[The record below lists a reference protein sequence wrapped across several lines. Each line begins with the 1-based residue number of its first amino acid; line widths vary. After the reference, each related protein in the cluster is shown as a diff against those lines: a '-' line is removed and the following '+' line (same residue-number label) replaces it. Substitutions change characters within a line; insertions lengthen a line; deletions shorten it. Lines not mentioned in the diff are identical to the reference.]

1 MKLSIGNSRMD
12 KKWNLVDMELSEF
25 RDRISQ
31 TRRTAETVEQY
42 RKMGKARQDSI
53 KDVGGF
59 VLGTLKGGRRKKD
72 CVLTR
77 SGLSLD
83 MDYAT
88 ADVIDQLEMFFSFR
102 CFVYSTHK
110 HTPEKP
116 RLRLIIPLAREVTPD
131 EYCAVARK
139 VADEIGIEMF
149 DDTTYE
155 PSRLMYWPSTS
166 SDGEFVFQDIEG
178 ALLDPDTI
186 LSKYHDWHNTAEWPV
201 SNRQQTIV
209 NRDIKKQA
217 DPLEKQGMVGAF
229 CRTYSITDAIDLF
242 LPDVYKRSA
251 MPGRYDYIPA
261 DSHAGVVIYEDR
273 FAYSHHATDPACGK
287 LMNAFD
293 VVRIH
298 KFGALDAKADEDTD
312 PAKLPS
318 FKAMQDFALKDEQV
332 KMQLAKERVAAA
344 QTDFEAEDDD
354 SWQKSLE
361 LDKQGKV
368 KDTLTN
374 IALIIRH
381 DPQLKGIVYN
391 EFKSM
396 VDVTGDLPWKQ
407 VKPGWGDTDI
417 SCAKLYFERVYGIWS
432 PTKFKDALLAVVS
445 AERLY
450 HPIKEYFETLEW
462 DGTERLDTLLI
473 DYLGAED
480 TQYVRSVTRKTLTA
494 AVARVYEPGIKFDSI
509 LVLNGPQGIG
519 KSTLFA
525 LLGKQWYSDSLSIS
539 DMKDKTAAEKLQGYW
554 ILELGELAGI
564 KKVDVETVKSFVT
577 RTDDK
582 FRQSYGVAVESH
594 PRSCIIVGSTNS
606 EGGFLRDITGNRR
619 FWPVHVTGSGKHH
632 PWELQ
637 DVDQIWAEAIE
648 RYRAGEELYLKG
660 RVAADAYAMQQDA
673 MESDDREGVISDYLE
688 TLLPANWDGMDLFQR
703 RSFLGGSE
711 FDGAPTAGTVRREKV
726 CIMEIWC
733 ECFGKERQNL
743 KRSDSYE
750 VESILLKV
758 GGWEPI
764 KGLKSGKTRFPLYG
778 PQKTFVRCKEQKE

>member
-42 RKMGKARQDSI
+42 RKMGKALQDSI

-178 ALLDPDTI
+178 ALLDPDVI

-354 SWQKSLE
+354 SWQKALE

-660 RVAADAYAMQQDA
+660 RVEADAYAMQQDA

>member
-178 ALLDPDTI
+178 ALLDPDVI

-354 SWQKSLE
+354 SWQKALE

>member
-186 LSKYHDWHNTAEWPV
+186 LPKYHDWHNTAEWPV